1 MSLPPGTLERLIA
14 WYDTLSPASLPAIRT
29 FYSESARFRD
39 PFNDLDTRDAIEALF
54 ADMFRKLGNPR
65 FAITDTVA
73 QDQAAFLTW
82 TFRFTVRGRTMEIIG
97 GSHLKF
103 DAQGRVCYHRDYW
116 DAAEELYEKLPGIGT
131 LLRLLKKCF

>member
-14 WYDTLSPASLPAIRT
+14 WYEGLTPASLPAIRT

-39 PFNDLDTRDAIEALF
+39 PFNDLASRDAIEALF
-54 ADMFRKLGNPR
+54 AGMFLKLGNPR
-65 FAITDTVA
+65 FVITETVA
-73 QDQAAFLTW
+73 QDRAVFLTW
-82 TFRFTVRGRTMEIIG
+82 TFHFTVRGRAMEIIG
-97 GSHLKF
+97 GSLLKF
-103 DAQGRVCYHRDYW
+103 DAQGRVCDHRDYW